1 MNNKEKDKEQKKS
14 SKKFI
19 FTILIVIGVLMLGS
33 TFIIKGYISK
43 INRVAINKEK
53 LNINSQSQNNNDD
66 NKEIENKI
74 DNSSISNNKKEIR
87 NIALFGIDE
96 PDGTRGRSDS
106 IIILTLDTINNKI
119 KLSSIIRD
127 SYVTIPTK
135 DKKDKLNHAYAYGG
149 PELAISTINKN
160 FNLDISEFVSVNFS
174 SLPKIIDSIGG
185 INIEITED
193 ELEYINDYILNLN
206 AINNGNSSSIES
218 IGMQKLDGNQALAY
232 SRIRY
237 TSGGDFERSHRQR
250 KVIVAMA
257 DKIKELPIYKYP
269 KILNELLPLINTN
282 ISTSD
287 LIMLT
292 KEADLFKAD
301 NIEENR
307 FPQDEDGNGISIGGV
322 YYYDFNQEVTSK
334 KIHEFIYG
342 NND

>member
-135 DKKDKLNHAYAYGG
+135 EKKDKLNHAYAYGG

-206 AINNGNSSSIES
+206 AINNGNSSDIES

>member
-43 INRVAINKEK
+43 INKVAINKER
-53 LNINSQSQNNNDD
+53 LNINSQSQNN
-66 NKEIENKI
+66 KEIDNKI
-74 DNSSISNNKKEIR
+74 DESSISNNKKEIR

-106 IIILTLDTINNKI
+106 IIILTIDTINNKI

-135 DKKDKLNHAYAYGG
+135 EKKDKLNHAYAYGG

-206 AINNGNSSSIES
+206 AINNGNSSGIES

>member
-1 MNNKEKDKEQKKS
+1 
-14 SKKFI
+14 
-19 FTILIVIGVLMLGS
+19 MLGS

-43 INRVAINKEK
+43 INKVAINKER
-53 LNINSQSQNNNDD
+53 LNINSQSQNN
-66 NKEIENKI
+66 KEIDNKI
-74 DNSSISNNKKEIR
+74 DESSISNNKKEIR

-106 IIILTLDTINNKI
+106 IIILTIDTINNKI

-135 DKKDKLNHAYAYGG
+135 EKKDKLNHAYAYGG

-206 AINNGNSSSIES
+206 AINNGNSSDIES

>member
-43 INRVAINKEK
+43 INKVAINKER
-53 LNINSQSQNNNDD
+53 LNINSQSQNN
-66 NKEIENKI
+66 KEIDNKI
-74 DNSSISNNKKEIR
+74 DESSISNNKKEIR

-106 IIILTLDTINNKI
+106 IIILTIDTINNKI

-135 DKKDKLNHAYAYGG
+135 EKKDKLNHAYAYGG

-206 AINNGNSSSIES
+206 AINNGNSSDIES

>member
-106 IIILTLDTINNKI
+106 IIIMTLDTINNKI

-135 DKKDKLNHAYAYGG
+135 EKKDKLNHAYAYGG

-206 AINNGNSSSIES
+206 AINNGNSSDIES

>member
-1 MNNKEKDKEQKKS
+1 
-14 SKKFI
+14 
-19 FTILIVIGVLMLGS
+19 MLGS

-135 DKKDKLNHAYAYGG
+135 EKKDKLNHAYAYGG

-206 AINNGNSSSIES
+206 AINNGNSSDIES